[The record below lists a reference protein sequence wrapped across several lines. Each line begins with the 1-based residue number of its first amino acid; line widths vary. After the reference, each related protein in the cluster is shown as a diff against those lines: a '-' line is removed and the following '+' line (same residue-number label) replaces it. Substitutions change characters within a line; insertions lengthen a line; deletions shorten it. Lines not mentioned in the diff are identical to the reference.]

1 MIKILKPMEILIA
14 LLVFIVNVFTAI
26 FIIQT
31 MLAVQK
37 SAKHLERIEYL
48 IAKQDFRERAP
59 SEI

>member
-1 MIKILKPMEILIA
+1 MEILIA